1 MDKLKELEK
10 RMDRIK
16 ILMDCTDMNIEEM
29 LAAYADTSVDC
40 SDCPIK
46 CTFNTSCFDEWLKYL
61 NGGD

>member
-1 MDKLKELEK
+1 MNKLKELEK

-29 LAAYADTSVDC
+29 LAAYADASVDC
-40 SDCPIK
+40 ADCPIK
-46 CTFNTSCFDEWLKYL
+46 CKFSTSCFDEWFKYL